1 MVEELG
7 SGVRDVKV
15 GDRVGWVMLKGG
27 YAELAVI
34 PADRLVPIPASVDD
48 RTAAAILLQG
58 MTAHFL
64 LRDCYRVSQ
73 GEWILIHA
81 AAGGVGLLMTQIAH
95 RIGARI
101 IGTTSTEEKA
111 ALAREAGANE
121 IVLYTKEDFQAAARR
136 ITGGAGVSV
145 VYDSVGKTTFDKSLD
160 SLRPR
165 GYMVL
170 FGSSSGAVPP
180 LDPQVLNR
188 KGSLFLTRPTL
199 GNYIGTREE
208 LLAACAGALRLGVE
222 RRAKGACGARVSA
235 RERGT
240 GAHRSRGAE
249 DDGEAVA
256 HHLRT
261 GTCTTRATCRRC
273 FCFWCV
279 LDCRWDHSTS
289 AACPNPRRA
298 SHFKS
303 LRDSPACAS
312 RVDARSRRVTQRIG
326 ALAHALEPTRVPGLF
341 RPSSSIARFCQCR

>member
-1 MVEELG
+1 MRGILIKRLGGPEVLEYGELPDPKPGPGEALIRVRVAGVNFTDVYSRTGMYPGTLPFTPGVEGVGVVEELG
-7 SGVRDVKV
+7 SGVSDVKV

-27 YAELAVI
+27 YAELAAI
-34 PADRLVPIPASVDD
+34 PADRLVPIPASVND

-199 GNYIGTREE
+199 GNYVSSREE
-208 LLAACAGALRLGVE
+208 LLLR
-222 RRAKGACGARVSA
+222 A
-235 RERGT
+235 RELFDWVSKGELKVRAEHEYPLANAAQAHTDLEGRKTT
-240 GAHRSRGAE
+240 GK
-249 DDGEAVA
+249 
-256 HHLRT
+256 LLLT
-261 GTCTTRATCRRC
+261 
-273 FCFWCV
+273 
-279 LDCRWDHSTS
+279 
-289 AACPNPRRA
+289 
-298 SHFKS
+298 
-303 LRDSPACAS
+303 
-312 RVDARSRRVTQRIG
+312 I
-326 ALAHALEPTRVPGLF
+326 
-341 RPSSSIARFCQCR
+341 

>member
-1 MVEELG
+1 MRGILIKRLGGPEVLEYGELPDPKPGPGEALIRVRVAGVNFTDVYSRTGMYPGTLPFTPGVEGVGVVEELG
-7 SGVRDVKV
+7 SGVSDVKV

-27 YAELAVI
+27 YAELAAI

-199 GNYIGTREE
+199 GNYVSSREE
-208 LLAACAGALRLGVE
+208 LLLR
-222 RRAKGACGARVSA
+222 A
-235 RERGT
+235 RELFDWVSKGELKVRAEHEYPLANAAQAHTDLEGRKTT
-240 GAHRSRGAE
+240 GK
-249 DDGEAVA
+249 
-256 HHLRT
+256 LLLT
-261 GTCTTRATCRRC
+261 
-273 FCFWCV
+273 
-279 LDCRWDHSTS
+279 
-289 AACPNPRRA
+289 
-298 SHFKS
+298 
-303 LRDSPACAS
+303 
-312 RVDARSRRVTQRIG
+312 I
-326 ALAHALEPTRVPGLF
+326 
-341 RPSSSIARFCQCR
+341 